1 MARIMIPHDE
11 YLERIKKAADLT
23 AKMGLDVLVV
33 NSTESDYANVR
44 YFSGFWPLFERAGV
58 AITPSGDAAIIV
70 GPESGKFA
78 ADRSH
83 IDKVFISLDYRES
96 ANPAYPEIKTSTYR
110 DVFQALGVKGDKLRI
125 GVCSMIDTTAVM
137 MMGLKNSYPEAEIVD
152 AFDIMLTLRSIK
164 SENELA
170 CIREGLRIT
179 KLATEEVIRTLR
191 PGVTELQ
198 MVGVAQR
205 VIYENGAE
213 YEGLPMYVFSEKSTS
228 HCISR
233 PCYRE
238 IGLGDIVQ
246 LNLSAKVDGYSPS
259 IGMPVCVGKMT
270 PEKRRIVEFGLEA
283 HRWTE
288 AQLKAGVRAG
298 DIATNFYNLYVE
310 RGFKENFAYGP
321 CHGLGLI
328 EVEAPWMESNSD
340 YLLQPNMTFNIDTFT
355 MAPTFGVRWEHTI
368 AITET
373 GCESLCDPIDKII
386 ELDF

>member
-11 YLERIKKAADLT
+11 YLERIKKAADLA
-23 AKMGLDVLVV
+23 AKMNLDVLVV

-58 AITPSGDAAIIV
+58 AITPAGDAAIIV

-96 ANPAYPEIKTSTYR
+96 ANPSYPETVTSTYR

-125 GVCSMIDTTAVM
+125 GVCSLIDTTAVM
-137 MMGLKNSYPEAEIVD
+137 MMGLKACYPDAEIVD

-179 KLATEEVIRTLR
+179 KLATEEVTRNLR

-228 HCISR
+228 HAISR
-233 PCYRE
+233 PGYRE
-238 IGLGDIVQ
+238 ILKGDIVQ

-259 IGMPVCVGKMT
+259 IGYPVCVGKLT

-283 HRWTE
+283 HQWTE
-288 AQLKAGVRAG
+288 KQLKAGVRAG
-298 DIATNFYNLYVE
+298 DIATNFYNLFVE

-328 EVEAPWMESNSD
+328 EVEAPWMESTSD
-340 YLLQPNMTFNIDTFT
+340 YLLQPNMVFNIDTFT
-355 MAPTFGVRWEHTI
+355 MAPTFGIRWEHTI
-368 AITET
+368 AVKEN
-373 GCESLCDPIDKII
+373 GCENLCDPLSEIV